1 MKDKNDWK
9 MRLKRIFFEHS
20 TKGKFMRL
28 GAFML
33 LGALLGCIIGPVRAA
48 TMDKSPA
55 STQAEQLAGHG
66 NNTLLESG
74 AAENGESISSAQD
87 SNSTGSG
94 KDALPVGGA
103 QNIKRVKLL
112 AVGDDLIHSGLYKS
126 GLKEDSSYNFDH
138 LYENVKADIQAADLA
153 IVNQET
159 IFTYNRNDYSG
170 YPCFAGPVEIGDALV
185 DAGFDVVTHATNHVF
200 DRNVQGIE
208 DTLDF
213 WKTNHPEI
221 TVLGIHENQTDADT
235 IKTVERNGITFAMLN
250 YTYGMNGFA
259 LPDDQPYLVDLLDR
273 EKVAADIAKAKEV
286 SDCVIF
292 FLHCG
297 VEYTYD
303 PSEETKEWVQFL
315 LENGVD
321 ITIASHPHVLEPYV
335 KLTREDGHEML
346 VYYSMGNFISTQD
359 EYPRLIGGLA
369 EITVE
374 LKGQGDNAKLSFEDY
389 TLEPLYTHYNHNTG
403 VYTVYKFSDY
413 TDELALQNGLNG
425 KNGVTLSRQVIWDEF
440 TKIMTTE
447 IAQPGAA
454 SVEQPWL
461 GKEIPLPA
469 LGQSI
474 ADIVSKG
481 PAAGSGNDST
491 LGESAGSSAVPGEPD
506 SSGAVPGENTDSG
519 AAPGENTDSSEA
531 SGETSDSGDTLDE
544 TDGGTGLTD
553 ETDSSSGAPD
563 SSESQEDSSF
573 GNAAAPAA

>member
-20 TKGKFMRL
+20 TKGKFIRL

-74 AAENGESISSAQD
+74 VAENGESISSAQD

-126 GLKEDSSYNFDH
+126 GLKEDGSYNFDH

-170 YPCFAGPVEIGDALV
+170 YPCFADPVEIGDALV

-221 TVLGIHENQTDADT
+221 TVLGIHENQADADT

-491 LGESAGSSAVPGEPD
+491 LGESAGSSAVPGE
-506 SSGAVPGENTDSG
+506 NTDNG

>member
-126 GLKEDSSYNFDH
+126 GLKEDGSYNFDH

-221 TVLGIHENQTDADT
+221 TVLGIHENQADADT

-481 PAAGSGNDST
+481 PAAGS
-491 LGESAGSSAVPGEPD
+491 SAVPGEPD

>member
-1 MKDKNDWK
+1 

-20 TKGKFMRL
+20 TKGKFIRL

-74 AAENGESISSAQD
+74 VAENGESISSAQD

-126 GLKEDSSYNFDH
+126 GLKEDGSYNFDH

-221 TVLGIHENQTDADT
+221 TVLGIHENQADADT

-491 LGESAGSSAVPGEPD
+491 LGESAGSSAVPGE
-506 SSGAVPGENTDSG
+506 NTDNG

>member
-1 MKDKNDWK
+1 

-74 AAENGESISSAQD
+74 AAENGESITSAQD

-126 GLKEDSSYNFDH
+126 GLKEDGSYNFDH

-221 TVLGIHENQTDADT
+221 TVLGIHENQADADT

-481 PAAGSGNDST
+481 PAAGS
-491 LGESAGSSAVPGEPD
+491 SAVPGEPD

>member
-20 TKGKFMRL
+20 TKGKFIRL

-74 AAENGESISSAQD
+74 VAENGESISSAQD

-126 GLKEDSSYNFDH
+126 GLKEDGSYNFDH

-221 TVLGIHENQTDADT
+221 TVLGIHENQADADT

-491 LGESAGSSAVPGEPD
+491 LGESAGSSAVPGE
-506 SSGAVPGENTDSG
+506 NTDNG

>member
-221 TVLGIHENQTDADT
+221 TVLGIHENQADADT

-491 LGESAGSSAVPGEPD
+491 LGESAGSSAVPGE
-506 SSGAVPGENTDSG
+506 NTDNG

-544 TDGGTGLTD
+544 TGGGTGLTD